1 MGSENT
7 NMEKGVNKDST
18 MGLIYE
24 ELKNEF
30 SEYTK

>member
-1 MGSENT
+1 
-7 NMEKGVNKDST
+7 MEKGVNKDST